1 MYLWLL
7 LVAILVTFAWLKLFN
22 PRHPWRTTTP
32 LSNEERY
39 MKWVERHA
47 EFERRQRIKKTRQR
61 MRVLRQL
68 DQRYAQRAT
77 VHVPSRGACQQ

>member
-1 MYLWLL
+1 MYLISL
-7 LVAILVTFAWLKLFN
+7 LVLIVVIFAWLKLFN
-22 PRHPWRTTTP
+22 PRHPWRSTQP

-39 MKWVERHA
+39 LKWVERHA

-68 DQRYAQRAT
+68 DLRYANRAT
-77 VHVPSRGACQQ
+77 VHVPSGEACRQ